1 MGPKTLSQVLR
12 QIDFGVK
19 DENLLVGLDTADDA
33 TVYKLDDN
41 RALIQ
46 SVDFFTPVVDDPYL
60 FGQVAACNALS
71 DIYAMGG
78 KPLLAM
84 NIVCFPDCLDQDVL
98 VEILKGGADKAEEA
112 GAIIAGGHTVRDDEP
127 KYGLA
132 VSGMVEPE
140 NLLANSSAQPGDKL
154 ILTKPIGT
162 GIMITALKGGLVE
175 GTRDNPA
182 VSSMLTL
189 NDKAVDP
196 MKQIG
201 VNACTDIT
209 GFGLLGHVLEL
220 ARGSNV
226 EVVLDTDQ
234 VPLFTGVKDYAEM
247 GMVPGGAYSNQ
258 ENFIEDIEF
267 ENDIPETTRDIFFD
281 PQTSGGLLISVSDK
295 KAAELVTELHK
306 NGVKEAAII
315 GEVKKDKKGKI
326 RLR

>member
-267 ENDIPETTRDIFFD
+267 ENDIPEITRDIFFD